1 MITIGLLLAVS
12 GLVAV
17 AFESGGAALVLFGLA
32 GLLLRLAV
40 A

>member
-1 MITIGLLLAVS
+1 MITIGMWLAVA

-17 AFESGGAALVLFGLA
+17 AFESGGAALVFFGLA
-32 GLLLRLAV
+32 GLMLRLAV